1 MARAGTAG
9 VVSAVAAAAG
19 AISLIGV
26 LLVVAGL
33 PTGVSAPS
41 RWRRRFASVVAS
53 TRTPG
58 RRTGQERVR
67 VLACIA
73 VGIVVWL
80 VTGWPVVGVAVT
92 AVGFWSPWLLGS
104 AKVAQDRIKRSEA
117 LEAWCRR
124 MADTLVGGGAVGLAQ
139 AIRVTAPHVDDAID
153 QPVAT
158 LARRL
163 ADEGASPTTALR
175 GFADALDDRDG
186 DAVAAAV
193 MLALHQQS
201 VGVAR
206 VLRQLADGLARDVRA
221 RRDIE
226 AARAESRQSIKMLL
240 VIQAG
245 VLVLLALV
253 PSFAAPYSSP
263 TGQLVMATLLASTL
277 ALLVWMRRLALGRPA
292 SRFLG
297 SGAR

>member
-1 MARAGTAG
+1 MLAWVAAGT
-9 VVSAVAAAAG
+9 
-19 AISLIGV
+19 
-26 LLVVAGL
+26 
-33 PTGVSAPS
+33 
-41 RWRRRFASVVAS
+41 
-53 TRTPG
+53 
-58 RRTGQERVR
+58 
-67 VLACIA
+67 
-73 VGIVVWL
+73 VVWL
-80 VTGWPVVGVAVT
+80 ITRWPVVGVAVT
-92 AVGFWSPWLLGS
+92 AVGVWSPWLLGS

-139 AIRVTAPHVDDAID
+139 AIRITAPHVDEAID
-153 QPVAT
+153 QPVST

-163 ADEGASPTTALR
+163 ADEGTRPTTALR
-175 GFADALDDRDG
+175 EFADALDDRDG

-263 TGQLVMATLLASTL
+263 TGQLVMAALLASTL

-292 SRFLG
+292 PRFLG

>member
-1 MARAGTAG
+1 M
-9 VVSAVAAAAG
+9 SALAAAAG
-19 AISLIGV
+19 AFSLIGV
-26 LLVVAGL
+26 LLVVLGL
-33 PTGVSAPS
+33 PTGDAAPS
-41 RWRRRFASVVAS
+41 RWRRRVTSIVAS
-53 TRTPG
+53 ARTPDRG
-58 RRTGQERVR
+58 TAQDRIRW
-67 VLACIA
+67 LAWVA
-73 VGIVVWL
+73 GGVVVWL
-80 VTGWPVVGVAVT
+80 VTEWPVVGVAVV
-92 AVGFWSPWLLGS
+92 AVGVWSPWLLGS
-104 AKVAQDRIKRSEA
+104 AKAAQDRIKRSEA

-139 AIRVTAPHVDDAID
+139 AIRVTAPHVDNAIER
-153 QPVAT
+153 PVAA

-163 ADEGASPTTALR
+163 ADEGTNPTTALR
-175 GFADALDDRDG
+175 EFADALDDRDG

-263 TGQLVMATLLASTL
+263 TGQLVMAVLLASTL
-277 ALLVWMRRLALGRPA
+277 ALLVWMRRLALGRLAP
-292 SRFLG
+292 RFLG